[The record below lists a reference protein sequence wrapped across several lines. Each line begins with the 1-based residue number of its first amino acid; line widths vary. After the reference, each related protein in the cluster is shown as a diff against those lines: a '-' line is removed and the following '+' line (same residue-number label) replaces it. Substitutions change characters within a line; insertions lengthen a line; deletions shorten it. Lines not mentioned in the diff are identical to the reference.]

1 MNSGSPL
8 FICNVNSHFA
18 EQWRRGNEAKE
29 EVGEGRLTYWRC
41 WRCWWLSAAVLWR
54 QMVFP
59 TIERETRERG
69 YCYSLLPCFPSFSS
83 VVFFFLSCSSLF
95 VCLPSVS
102 TFFPSLLS
110 LLFPSLSFLFFPLFF
125 RQLKSSP
132 LCSSPLFSFLVCFC
146 FSKQSP
152 FSVFSSLSS
161 PIISSKF
168 SPLFLFFQNLPPLF
182 PSLYWHL

>member
-1 MNSGSPL
+1 VLTVLVALGGS
-8 FICNVNSHFA
+8 V
-18 EQWRRGNEAKE
+18 
-29 EVGEGRLTYWRC
+29 V
-41 WRCWWLSAAVLWR
+41 AADGVSNDR
-54 QMVFP
+54 
-59 TIERETRERG
+59 ERETRERG

-146 FSKQSP
+146 FFKTISLLCFFVSFLPYNLLKIFSPVSFFSKPPPSFP
-152 FSVFSSLSS
+152 FSLLAFIGKRRERGLLPLSS
-161 PIISSKF
+161 HGIYREKEED
-168 SPLFLFFQNLPPLF
+168 PLSGDLL
-182 PSLYWHL
+182 

>member
-1 MNSGSPL
+1 MKTGEWSKRRS
-8 FICNVNSHFA
+8 
-18 EQWRRGNEAKE
+18 RRGEADL
-29 EVGEGRLTYWRC
+29 LTA
-41 WRCWWLSAAVLWR
+41 LTVLVALGGSVVAADGVSNDR
-54 QMVFP
+54 
-59 TIERETRERG
+59 ERETRERG

-102 TFFPSLLS
+102 TFFSSLLS
-110 LLFPSLSFLFFPLFF
+110 PLLPSLSFLFFPLFF

-132 LCSSPLFSFLVCFC
+132 LCSSPLFSFLVRFY

-161 PIISSKF
+161 PIISLKI
-168 SPLFLFFQNLPPLF
+168 SPLFLFSQNLPPLF
-182 PSLYWHL
+182 PSLC